1 MTLPPHFRIA
11 TVSTQDILPLRMKV
25 LREGT
30 PSQDPR
36 YTEDD
41 WEITT
46 HLALYQHDEIVG
58 TSSWLTNIFPLPH
71 AHSNNCD
78 TQLRGMAID
87 QSLQSTGLG
96 AELLL
101 YGVHM
106 AQRNGAG
113 IVWARARDSALRFYE
128 RNGFT
133 TVGDAFTDEA
143 TGMSHHLV
151 YFSCL

>member
-11 TVSTQDILPLRMKV
+11 TASTQDILPLRMKV

-36 YTEDD
+36 YAEDD

-71 AHSNNCD
+71 AHSNNFD

-101 YGVHM
+101 YGIHI

-113 IVWARARDSALRFYE
+113 MCGQELAIAP
-128 RNGFT
+128 
-133 TVGDAFTDEA
+133 
-143 TGMSHHLV
+143 
-151 YFSCL
+151 

>member
-1 MTLPPHFRIA
+1 MNLPSLFRIA
-11 TVSTQDILPLRMKV
+11 IASTQDILPLRMKV

-36 YTEDD
+36 YAEDD

-46 HLALYQHDEIVG
+46 HLALYKEDDIVG
-58 TSSWLTNIFPLPH
+58 TSSWLTKTFPLPH
-71 AHSNNCD
+71 ASSNTLD

-87 QSLQSTGLG
+87 QTLQSTGLG
-96 AELLL
+96 AELLH
-101 YGVHM
+101 YGIEL
-106 AQRNGAG
+106 AQRNGPG

-128 RNGFT
+128 RNGFIA
-133 TVGDAFTDEA
+133 VGEAFIDEA

-151 YFSCL
+151 YFECS

>member
-1 MTLPPHFRIA
+1 MTLPPHLRIA
-11 TVSTQDILPLRMKV
+11 VASTTEILPLRMKV

-36 YTEDD
+36 YAEDD
-41 WEITT
+41 WDITT
-46 HLALYQHDEIVG
+46 HLALYSDDIIVG
-58 TSSWLTNIFPLPH
+58 TSSWLTKQFPSPNTQ
-71 AHSNNCD
+71 SNNFD

-96 AELLL
+96 AELLI
-101 YGVHM
+101 YGIQL
-106 AQRNGAG
+106 AQSNGAG
-113 IVWARARDSALRFYE
+113 VVWARARDSALRFYE

-133 TVGDAFTDEA
+133 AVGDAFIDEA

-151 YFSCL
+151 YCEC

>member
-11 TVSTQDILPLRMKV
+11 IASTQDILPIRMKV
-25 LREGT
+25 LRDGT

-36 YTEDD
+36 YAEDD
-41 WEITT
+41 WDVTT
-46 HLALYQHDEIVG
+46 HLALYKYEEIVG
-58 TSSWLTNIFPLPH
+58 TSSWLRKTFPLPH
-71 AHSNNCD
+71 AHSNNFD
-78 TQLRGMAID
+78 TQLRGMAVD

-113 IVWARARDSALRFYE
+113 IVWARARDSALKFYE
-128 RNGFT
+128 KNGFT
-133 TVGDAFTDEA
+133 TVGDAFLDEA

-151 YFSCL
+151 YFQCS

>member
-11 TVSTQDILPLRMKV
+11 TASTQDILPLRMKV

-58 TSSWLTNIFPLPH
+58 TSSLLTNIFPLPH
-71 AHSNNCD
+71 AHSNNFD

-101 YGVHM
+101 YGIHI

>member
-1 MTLPPHFRIA
+1 
-11 TVSTQDILPLRMKV
+11 
-25 LREGT
+25 
-30 PSQDPR
+30 
-36 YTEDD
+36 
-41 WEITT
+41 
-46 HLALYQHDEIVG
+46 VG

-71 AHSNNCD
+71 AHSNNFD

-101 YGVHM
+101 YGIHI

-133 TVGDAFTDEA
+133 TLGDAFTDEA

>member
-11 TVSTQDILPLRMKV
+11 IASTQDILPIRMKV
-25 LREGT
+25 LRDGT

-36 YTEDD
+36 YAEDD
-41 WEITT
+41 WDVTT
-46 HLALYQHDEIVG
+46 HLALYKHEEIVG
-58 TSSWLTNIFPLPH
+58 TSSWLRKTFPLPH
-71 AHSNNCD
+71 AHSNNFD
-78 TQLRGMAID
+78 TQLRGMAVD

-101 YGVHM
+101 YGIQL

-113 IVWARARDSALRFYE
+113 IVWARARDSALKFYE
-128 RNGFT
+128 KNGFT
-133 TVGDAFTDEA
+133 TVGDAFLDEA

-151 YFSCL
+151 YFQCS